1 MLEDE
6 EVRSDL
12 ATQGSPN
19 RSGFME
25 YISKNLAKGVVNS

>member
-1 MLEDE
+1 LEDK
-6 EVRSDL
+6 EVRSNF

-25 YISKNLAKGVVNS
+25 YISENLAKGVVNS